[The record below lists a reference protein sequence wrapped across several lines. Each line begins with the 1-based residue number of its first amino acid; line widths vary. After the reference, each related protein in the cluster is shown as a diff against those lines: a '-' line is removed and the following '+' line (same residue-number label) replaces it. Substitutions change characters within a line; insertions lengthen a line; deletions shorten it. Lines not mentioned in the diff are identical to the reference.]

1 MGNVGGAKAATV
13 GGIAGG
19 IYGNAGSIISRGPAV
34 VVATENE
41 DKLKRSV
48 YDILLEQDKTR
59 NDRLND
65 II

>member
-34 VVATENE
+34 VVRTGKGRY
-41 DKLKRSV
+41 DKIVRV
-48 YDILLEQDKTR
+48 RYIA
-59 NDRLND
+59 
-65 II
+65 